1 MTKIETNSGRSN
13 YLHLFLNTLPTKYL
27 KMNRFRKE
35 NTDLILRWMDL
46 KYLKVCHQIYLYYL
60 L

>member
-27 KMNRFRKE
+27 KMNRFREE
-35 NTDLILRWMDL
+35 NTDLILRWMDS
-46 KYLKVCHQIYLYYL
+46 KYLKGCH
-60 L
+60 